1 MSLAHRAPHLLCN
14 AAPARCMAD
23 TPQPAQTID
32 PRKPSFNTAPGSP
45 GATGSDTSV
54 TGKATAFAPASV
66 GNIGVGFDLLGH
78 TITGPGDRAQVTR
91 ILDPVVRITAVEG
104 DVEGA
109 SRLPLDAE
117 SNTAGRSLIA
127 LRERYGIAHGF
138 ELRLHKGIPLG
149 SGLGGSAA
157 SCVAALV
164 AANAVLDAP
173 LARDELYPLALL
185 GEAVASGSIHGDN
198 VAPMLFGG
206 VVLATSTR
214 AIPLLAPE
222 LYCAAVHP
230 HFVLETRK
238 ARAAL
243 TAPYGIGEF
252 VQQSEYLALF
262 LTGLARGDRE
272 LIAAGLRDGLV
283 EPRRAALIPGF
294 AEVKAAALAHGAL
307 GASISGAGPTV
318 FGWFNTA
325 DEASWAAHAMQVA
338 FAGAGLESDVYVS
351 PINGPRAE
359 VVA

>member
-1 MSLAHRAPHLLCN
+1 MSVALAP
-14 AAPARCMAD
+14 
-23 TPQPAQTID
+23 
-32 PRKPSFNTAPGSP
+32 PSASTRLPNNTMTAG
-45 GATGSDTSV
+45 T
-54 TGKATAFAPASV
+54 ATAFAPASV

-91 ILDPVVRITAVEG
+91 INEPVVRITSIEG

-109 SRLPLDAE
+109 SQLPLDAA
-117 SNTAGRSLIA
+117 SNTAGRSLMA
-127 LRERYGIAHGF
+127 LRERHAIAHGF

-157 SCVAALV
+157 SSVAALV
-164 AANAVLDAP
+164 AANAMLDAP
-173 LARDELYPLALL
+173 LTRDELYPLALI
-185 GEAVASGSIHGDN
+185 GEAVASGSVHGDN

-206 VVLATSTR
+206 VVLATPTR
-214 AIPLLAPE
+214 AIPLMAPE

-243 TAPYGIGEF
+243 SAPYAIGEF

-262 LTGLARGDRE
+262 LTGLARGDLG

-294 AEVKAAALAHGAL
+294 ADVKAAALAHGAL

-318 FGWFNTA
+318 FGWFTSA

-338 FAGAGLESDVYVS
+338 FAGVGLESDVYVS

>member
-1 MSLAHRAPHLLCN
+1 MPVG
-14 AAPARCMAD
+14 
-23 TPQPAQTID
+23 Q
-32 PRKPSFNTAPGSP
+32 
-45 GATGSDTSV
+45 
-54 TGKATAFAPASV
+54 ATAFAPASV

-78 TITGPGDRAQVTR
+78 TIDGLGDRAQVTR
-91 ILDPVVRITAVEG
+91 IEEPSVHIVAIEG

-109 SRLPLDAE
+109 TRLPLEAE
-117 SNTAGRSLIA
+117 KNTAGRALIE
-127 LRERYGIAHGF
+127 LRARHGIAHGF

-164 AANAVLDAP
+164 AANAVLDKP
-173 LARDELYPLALL
+173 LARDDLYSLALV
-185 GEAVASGSIHGDN
+185 GEAVASGSVHGDN

-206 VVLATSTR
+206 VVLATPTR
-214 AIPLLAPE
+214 AIPLTAPE

-230 HFVLETRK
+230 HFVLETRH

-243 TAPYGIGEF
+243 AEPYAIGEF
-252 VQQSEYLALF
+252 VRQSEHLALF
-262 LTGLARGDRE
+262 MTGLARSDLS
-272 LIAAGLRDGLV
+272 LIAEGLRDVLV

-318 FGWFNTA
+318 FGWFVNR

-338 FAGAGLESDVYVS
+338 FASAGLASDAYVS
-351 PINGPRAE
+351 PVNGPRAE
-359 VVA
+359 LVA